1 LLFLNCLFFFKKI
14 HSNHSRSSSASSFL
28 TNTSES
34 QGYMSAQ
41 ASPANSVANCTFNSV
56 DNDTLIAKVQLVGR
70 NDLLYKKVRVS
81 NS

>member
-1 LLFLNCLFFFKKI
+1 
-14 HSNHSRSSSASSFL
+14 
-28 TNTSES
+28 
-34 QGYMSAQ
+34 MSAQ

-81 NS
+81 KTSENNDFLIILFYRLETMTEHLMY